1 MIEIYGCF
9 LTLIIGFITCFL
21 FYQIL
26 IPRSLLLKPLVQSLP
41 LWIYTAVMMFIMAV
55 FLFLLYRIKIK
66 EALLWSVLSCGIQ
79 AVTELM
85 AVGLLFCIRRVNYE
99 ALYVLNELH
108 VTATLFAC
116 IIEMFF
122 IMLVLV
128 IWKFRV
134 QGKRRKNILLLIT
147 IPVYQLALLGCMFPG
162 RFWAREC

>member
-1 MIEIYGCF
+1 M
-9 LTLIIGFITCFL
+9 
-21 FYQIL
+21 
-26 IPRSLLLKPLVQSLP
+26 
-41 LWIYTAVMMFIMAV
+41 
-55 FLFLLYRIKIK
+55 
-66 EALLWSVLSCGIQ
+66 WSVLSCGIQ

-128 IWKFRV
+128 IWKFPGA
-134 QGKRRKNILLLIT
+134 GKAQEKLSFCL
-147 IPVYQLALLGCMFPG
+147 
-162 RFWAREC
+162 